1 MKTNFQ
7 NLVELLKTR
16 ATDGHV
22 DTKYY
27 FLNDNLLPIEQMN
40 HAELWQKSKII
51 AGEIQTVAKP
61 KDRVLLIYSPGLELI
76 EAFFG
81 ALTAGVIPLLT
92 YPPANKKMVEKLT
105 SIIKDAKPHAILA
118 SFEVAKKIRRFRF
131 IKILAKIPLVQCC

>member
-81 ALTAGVIPLLT
+81 ALTAGVIPILT
-92 YPPANKKMVEKLT
+92 YPPANKKMVEK
-105 SIIKDAKPHAILA
+105 
-118 SFEVAKKIRRFRF
+118 
-131 IKILAKIPLVQCC
+131 